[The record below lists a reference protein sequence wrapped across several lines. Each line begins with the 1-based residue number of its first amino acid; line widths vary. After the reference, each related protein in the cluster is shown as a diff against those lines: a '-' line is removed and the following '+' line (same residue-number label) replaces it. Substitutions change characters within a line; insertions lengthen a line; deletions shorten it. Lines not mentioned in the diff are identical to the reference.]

1 MKVKIKKLCKSAKTP
16 TRGSEYACGYDA
28 YACIGDGNTVTIAPH
43 KTVKIG
49 LGICLQPE
57 EGYYVGIY
65 ARSGLSTKE
74 GLRPA
79 NCVGICDE
87 DYRGEY
93 MVALHNDSDT
103 PRIVQDGERIAQLV
117 VHKRYDMEFEEVDA
131 LEDTDRGEGGFGS
144 TGKN

>member
-28 YACIGDGNTVTIAPH
+28 YACIEDGNTVTIAPH
-43 KTVKIG
+43 ETVKIG

-57 EGYYVGIY
+57 EGYY
-65 ARSGLSTKE
+65 
-74 GLRPA
+74 
-79 NCVGICDE
+79 VGICDE